1 MSKILLDTNAYSRY
15 LLGDEAVLGRLAGAD
30 IIYMSVFV
38 IGELFYGYALGTKE
52 VENRE
57 KLSIFLEKPGVFLL
71 DATEDT
77 SEFFAFLKKQLKTN
91 GTLIPLNDVW
101 IAAHTM
107 EMGAELLT
115 YDKHFQHIPGLRLWK
130 ERS

>member
-15 LLGDEAVLGRLAGAD
+15 LLGDERVLDHLAGAD

-38 IGELFYGYALGTKE
+38 LGELYYGYSQGTKE

-57 KLSIFLEKPGVFLL
+57 KLNTFLDKPSVFLL
-71 DATEDT
+71 DATHDT
-77 SEFFAFLKKQLKTN
+77 SEFFASIKKQLKKN
-91 GTLIPLNDVW
+91 GTPIPLNDVW

-107 EMGAELLT
+107 EMGAELIT
-115 YDKHFQHIPGLRLWK
+115 YDKHFQHVPGLRLWK
-130 ERS
+130 ELP